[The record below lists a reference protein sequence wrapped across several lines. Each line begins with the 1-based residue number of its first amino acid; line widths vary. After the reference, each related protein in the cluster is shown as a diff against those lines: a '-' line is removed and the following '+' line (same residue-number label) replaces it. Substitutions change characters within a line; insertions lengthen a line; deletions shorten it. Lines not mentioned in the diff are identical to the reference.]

1 MFHLKIIKKGL
12 FRRAQAYS
20 NLSEFEKSKLD
31 FKMILN
37 FDSIDKKTEN
47 QVKIELK
54 NLEKNQLKYE
64 NQMKKMF
71 GGVFN
76 EK

>member
-1 MFHLKIIKKGL
+1 
-12 FRRAQAYS
+12 
-20 NLSEFEKSKLD
+20 
-31 FKMILN
+31 MILN